1 VHSRS
6 APTRRTVVHSI
17 GVGSASHE
25 QVGRNDRPLNA
36 KNRELE
42 NVMTNDSQLQQA
54 VQAELKWEPS
64 VTGAD
69 IGVTAHA
76 RSA

>member
-1 VHSRS
+1 
-6 APTRRTVVHSI
+6 
-17 GVGSASHE
+17 
-25 QVGRNDRPLNA
+25 
-36 KNRELE
+36 
-42 NVMTNDSQLQQA
+42 MTNDSQLQQA